1 MQFAAEA
8 TTKFLIQF
16 KTQKKMKK
24 KLVTIPGILFLLL
37 LCTSTLRVSAQQLA
51 YKGIYIDSFD
61 AILGNTS
68 KEDSLLH
75 YLKDSSF
82 NSIICY
88 RMSSVIS
95 ATLSSTKNN
104 TLAAFL
110 KKARSQYGIKNILAS
125 SETYD
130 TFKSLIAPYNRSRAD
145 SLERFNYYYLEFEF
159 WNSHSTSPVSSSN
172 NGYYC
177 TTYLQPK
184 GYNCDTAGAF
194 LYYRKMLKSLDSLA
208 LKDGIRSA
216 TYIGNPNQGQCKFIA
231 TTVDLLLCDNY
242 TSTLSNIFTNVKTRF
257 TYLGSTSKTLQIV
270 PIFASY
276 SPGGTFLGDW
286 LCKAP
291 VGPHSEKGIYTNYF
305 LPRYNAETG
314 TWKSKLNLVGYQW
327 YRYSG
332 MPHNGNYSAGNFC
345 TAPTTSSVSTIT
357 SSTASI
363 SWQTMSGGLSYLLY
377 YRTAG
382 SATWLGPIASS
393 SNAASLSNLL
403 ASTTYEYQIKSV
415 CVSSTSSTS
424 TIFNFTTSST
434 INCGIPSNL
443 TASNINDNS
452 ASLSW
457 NSVSTASSYTLRYRK
472 VGTTTWA
479 TLNVSATT
487 YTVQALSASSIY
499 EFQTMAN
506 CSSGSGSYSS
516 SVMFSTLAPP
526 CNAPSNI
533 SSSAI
538 TENSATIKWTAV
550 AGASSYTLQYRMV
563 GTNNWNS
570 TSSTV
575 ASKQLVALT
584 SGSMYEVQLQTNCS
598 ATNTSNFS
606 TSTQFATLV
615 NMCGT
620 PTNVIASAAT
630 TNSFTINWT
639 AVSSSNGYK
648 VQYRKQSS
656 STWTT
661 VSTNFNFKNI
671 GSLTASTTYEFA
683 VSTQCVN
690 GLSAYSTIQTITTLG
705 NTATCDVPT
714 GLFAS
719 NVSSSSVTLNWTAAS
734 GATSYKIQ
742 YRKIGNTTWMS
753 KTTAFT
759 NKKITS
765 LTANTNY
772 EYQVQTICSN
782 GTSAYSLLSSFYT
795 GTTVVQARLADSST
809 VQPIENTAR
818 QKEVDLGF
826 ISNSKSF
833 TMFPNPGE
841 NGNIHV
847 RLQLAYQTEVKI
859 ELVDMLGKILYS
871 GKIITDQQ
879 GFSES
884 KLPLEI
890 QLKAGIY
897 QVIAITATEKF
908 QCKYMVN

>member
-1 MQFAAEA
+1 M
-8 TTKFLIQF
+8 
-16 KTQKKMKK
+16 QKKT
-24 KLVTIPGILFLLL
+24 VTFLGFLFIVLFSL
-37 LCTSTLRVSAQQLA
+37 STQRVSAQQIA

-61 AILGNTS
+61 GILGNTS

-88 RMSSVIS
+88 RMSSVVS
-95 ATLSSTKNN
+95 ATLNSTKNN

-125 SETYD
+125 SESYD

-184 GYNCDTAGAF
+184 GYSCDTSGAF

-231 TTVDLLLCDNY
+231 STVDLLLCDNY
-242 TSTLSNIFTNVKTRF
+242 TSTISNIFTNVKTRF
-257 TYLGSTSKTLQIV
+257 TYLGSTTKTLQIV

-291 VGPHSEKGIYTNYF
+291 IGPHSEKGIYTNYF

-314 TWKSKLNLVGYQW
+314 SWKSKLNLLGYQW

-332 MPHNGNYSAGNFC
+332 MPHNGNYSSGNFC
-345 TAPTTSSVSTIT
+345 TAPTTSTVSSV
-357 SSTASI
+357 TASSASI
-363 SWQTMSGGLSYLLY
+363 NWQAMSGGLSYLLY
-377 YRTAG
+377 YRTSG
-382 SATWLGPIASS
+382 STTWQGPLASS
-393 SNAASLSNLL
+393 SNAVTLSNLL
-403 ASTTYEYQIKSV
+403 ASTTYDYQIKSV

-424 TIFNFTTSST
+424 TIFNFTTLSNN
-434 INCGIPSNL
+434 NCGIPSNL
-443 TASNINDNS
+443 TASSITDNS
-452 ASLSW
+452 AILSW

-472 VGTTTWA
+472 VGSTNWTTQS
-479 TLNVSATT
+479 VSANS
-487 YTVQALSASSIY
+487 YTVLALTASSIY

-506 CSSGSGSYSS
+506 CSSGSGNYSS

-526 CNAPSNI
+526 CNIPSNI
-533 SSSAI
+533 SSSSI

-550 AGASSYTLQYRMV
+550 SGASSYTLQYRII
-563 GTNNWNS
+563 GAGSWNTTTS
-570 TSSTV
+570 TTT
-575 ASKQLVALT
+575 SKQLVALV
-584 SGSMYEVQLQTNCS
+584 SGSTYEVQVQTNCS

-606 TSTQFATLV
+606 ASTPFTTLV
-615 NMCGT
+615 NLCGT
-620 PTNVIASAAT
+620 PINVIASAAT
-630 TNSFTINWT
+630 TSSFTINWT

-656 STWTT
+656 SAWTT
-661 VSTNFNFKNI
+661 LSTNFNFKNI

-683 VSTQCVN
+683 VATQCAS
-690 GLSAYSTIQTITTLG
+690 GLSAYSTIQSITTLS
-705 NTATCDVPT
+705 NSATCDVPS
-714 GLFAS
+714 GLFTT
-719 NVSSSSVTLNWTAAS
+719 NVSTSSVTLNWASVS
-734 GATSYKIQ
+734 GASSYKVQ
-742 YRKIGNTTWMS
+742 YRKIGNTSWLS
-753 KTTAFT
+753 KTTSFT
-759 NKKITS
+759 NKKLTS
-765 LTANTNY
+765 LSANTTY

-782 GTSAYSLLSSFYT
+782 GTSAYSIISSFYT
-795 GTTVVQARLADSST
+795 GTTAVQARLADSST
-809 VQPIENTAR
+809 VHPIENTAK
-818 QKEVDLGF
+818 QKAADSGL
-826 ISNSKSF
+826 ITNSESF

-847 RLQLAYQTEVKI
+847 RLQLGHPAEVKI
-859 ELVDMLGKILYS
+859 ELVDMLGKRLYS

-879 GFSES
+879 GYAES

-890 QLKAGIY
+890 QLKVGIY
-897 QVIAITATEKF
+897 QFIATTPTQKF
-908 QCKYMVN
+908 QCKYIIK